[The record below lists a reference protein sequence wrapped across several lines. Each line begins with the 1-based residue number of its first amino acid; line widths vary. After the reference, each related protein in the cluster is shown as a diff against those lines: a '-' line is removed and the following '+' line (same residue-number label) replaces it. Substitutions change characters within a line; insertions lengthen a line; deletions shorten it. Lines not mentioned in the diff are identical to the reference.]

1 MGDARSCVCCAATAI
16 TPATDGLCRTST
28 AAPFACASPAATTS
42 AAAATA
48 LWREIGPGGF
58 YRGYASNVAYA
69 FPVDSSKF
77 VLYSAIKDAWR
88 QSKGGAKLSP
98 LEAAVGG
105 ALATMAAQGVST
117 PLDVART
124 RIMTL
129 PADQPAPGVLAT
141 LKAVADEDGLR
152 GLYAGLAPKVAR
164 ALVSGALQ
172 FSVLE
177 GVKDAVDAALGVKR

>member
-1 MGDARSCVCCAATAI
+1 
-16 TPATDGLCRTST
+16 
-28 AAPFACASPAATTS
+28 
-42 AAAATA
+42 
-48 LWREIGPGGF
+48 
-58 YRGYASNVAYA
+58 
-69 FPVDSSKF
+69 
-77 VLYSAIKDAWR
+77 
-88 QSKGGAKLSP
+88 
-98 LEAAVGG
+98 
-105 ALATMAAQGVST
+105 MAAQGVST

-141 LKAVADEDGLR
+141 LKAVADEEGLR